1 VTNGYRESD
10 SLIVLKKPLN
20 KTGDNKPVAEKAEKR
35 RLAERNPSK
44 QNRNQAQS
52 WIFLPNELDR
62 IRHAAQRNKEEQFIS
77 LWHHVYDIRRLR
89 RSFLKLK
96 RKSAPG
102 IDGKTW
108 KEYGKNLGDNLKKLS
123 EQLRKGTYRARAVKR
138 TYIPKGDGRQ
148 RPIGIPAL
156 EDKIVQRAMV
166 EVLNAVYEVDFL
178 GFSYGFR
185 PKRSQHNA
193 LDAVVEAIEGRKVNW
208 VLDLDIR
215 GFFDAIDHEWLIKF
229 VGHRIKDK
237 RVIRHIRK
245 WLNAGVM
252 EEEKWYKTDEGTPQG
267 GSISPL
273 LANIYLHYVFDLW
286 ANSWRNRK
294 ASGDVVMVRFADDMV
309 LGFQYKH
316 EAMRFLEDLKSRFRK
331 FNLEVNTEKT
341 SLLEFGRYAVERRK
355 ERGEGKPDTFDF
367 LGFTHICSK
376 SRRGKF
382 TVLRKTSAKKLR
394 NKLAELKKTMR
405 ERLHWSI
412 PDLGKWL
419 KSVIVGHCRYY
430 GVPWNGKSLTRFR
443 SEIIRMWC
451 KSLRR
456 RSQKHRITWERMN
469 RIAKKWLPSPFICHP
484 YPLQRMRVNT

>member
-1 VTNGYRESD
+1 MNGYRESD
-10 SLIVLKKPLN
+10 SPILSEKPSN
-20 KTGDNKPVAEKAEKR
+20 KTGDNKPVAEKVEKR
-35 RLAERNPSK
+35 GLAERNPSK
-44 QNRNQAQS
+44 RNRNQAQS

-185 PKRSQHNA
+185 PQRSQHNA

-229 VGHRIKDK
+229 VEHRIKDK

-316 EAMRFLEDLKSRFRK
+316 EAMRFLEELKSRFRK

-341 SLLEFGRYAVERRK
+341 SLIEFGRYAVERRK

-451 KSLRR
+451 RSLRR
-456 RSQKHRITWERMN
+456 RSQKHRITWKRMS
-469 RIAKKWLPSPFICHP
+469 RIAKRWLPSAFICHP

>member
-1 VTNGYRESD
+1 MNGYRESD
-10 SLIVLKKPLN
+10 SLTVSKKPLN
-20 KTGDNKPVAEKAEKR
+20 KIGDNKPVAEKVEKR
-35 RLAERNPSK
+35 GLAKRNPSK
-44 QNRNQAQS
+44 RNRSQAQS

-62 IRHAAQRNKEEQFIS
+62 IRHAAQRNRSEQFIS
-77 LWHHVYDIRRLR
+77 LWHHVYDIRRLK

-96 RKSAPG
+96 RKAANG
-102 IDGKTW
+102 VDGKTW
-108 KEYGKNLGDNLKKLS
+108 KEYSLNLKDNLENLS
-123 EQLRKGTYRARAVKR
+123 ERLRKGTYRARSVKR
-138 TYIPKGDGRQ
+138 IYISKGDGRQ
-148 RPIGIPAL
+148 RPIGIPVL
-156 EDKIVQRAMV
+156 EDKIVQRSMV
-166 EVLNAVYEVDFL
+166 EVLSAIYEVDFL

-185 PKRSQHNA
+185 QKRNQHNA

-208 VLDLDIR
+208 VLDVDIR
-215 GFFDAIDHEWLIKF
+215 GFFDAIDHEWLIRF
-229 VGHRIKDK
+229 IEHRIKDK
-237 RVIRHIRK
+237 RVIRHIKK

-252 EEEKWYKTDEGTPQG
+252 EDGHWYKVEEGTPQG

-286 ANSWRNRK
+286 ANSWRNKK

-316 EAMRFLEDLKSRFRK
+316 EAMRFLEELKSRVKK

-341 SLLEFGRYAVERRK
+341 SLIEFGRYAVERRK
-355 ERGEGKPDTFDF
+355 ERGEGKPETFDF

-376 SRRGKF
+376 SRMGKF

-394 NKLAELKKTMR
+394 NKLAELKKTIR

-412 PDLGKWL
+412 PDLGRWL
-419 KSVIVGHCRYY
+419 KSVINGHCRYY

-451 KSLRR
+451 RSLRR

-469 RIAKKWLPSPFICHP
+469 RIAKKWLPNPFICHP
-484 YPLQRMRVNT
+484 YPLKRMRVIT

>member
-1 VTNGYRESD
+1 MNGYRESD
-10 SLIVLKKPLN
+10 SPMVSKKPLN

-341 SLLEFGRYAVERRK
+341 SLIEFGRYAVERRK

>member
-1 VTNGYRESD
+1 VTNEHRESD
-10 SLIVLKKPLN
+10 SPIVSRKPSN

-35 RLAERNPSK
+35 GLAERNPSK

-62 IRHAAQRNKEEQFIS
+62 IRQAAQRKRDGQFIS
-77 LWHHVYDIRRLR
+77 LWHHVYDIKRLE

-96 RKSAPG
+96 RTASKG
-102 IDGKTW
+102 IDGRTW
-108 KEYGKNLGDNLKKLS
+108 KEYSLNLKDNLEDLS
-123 EQLRKGTYRARAVKR
+123 ERLRKGTYRARSVRR

-156 EDKIVQRAMV
+156 EDKIVQRSMV

-208 VLDLDIR
+208 VLDVDIR

-229 VGHRIKDK
+229 IEHRIKDN
-237 RVIRHIRK
+237 RVIRHIKK

-252 EEEKWYKTDEGTPQG
+252 EDGHWYKVEEGTPQG

-286 ANSWRNRK
+286 AHSWRNRK

-309 LGFQYKH
+309 LGFQHKH
-316 EAMRFLEDLKSRFRK
+316 EAMRFLEELKGRFKK
-331 FNLEVNTEKT
+331 FNLEVSTEKT
-341 SLLEFGRYAVERRK
+341 SP
-355 ERGEGKPDTFDF
+355 RGG
-367 LGFTHICSK
+367 
-376 SRRGKF
+376 
-382 TVLRKTSAKKLR
+382 
-394 NKLAELKKTMR
+394 
-405 ERLHWSI
+405 SI
-412 PDLGKWL
+412 RQQG
-419 KSVIVGHCRYY
+419 
-430 GVPWNGKSLTRFR
+430 NG
-443 SEIIRMWC
+443 
-451 KSLRR
+451 
-456 RSQKHRITWERMN
+456 
-469 RIAKKWLPSPFICHP
+469 
-484 YPLQRMRVNT
+484 Y

>member
-1 VTNGYRESD
+1 MTNEHRESD
-10 SLIVLKKPLN
+10 SPIVSMKPLN

-35 RLAERNPSK
+35 GLAERNLSK

-62 IRHAAQRNKEEQFIS
+62 IRQAAQRKREDQFIS
-77 LWHHVYDIRRLR
+77 LWHHVYDIKRLE

-96 RKSAPG
+96 RKASKG
-102 IDGKTW
+102 IDGMTW
-108 KEYGKNLGDNLKKLS
+108 KEYSLNLKENLENLS
-123 EQLRKGTYRARAVKR
+123 GRLRKGTYRAKAVKR
-138 TYIPKGDGRQ
+138 TYIPKGNGME
-148 RPIGIPAL
+148 RPIGIPVL
-156 EDKIVQRAMV
+156 EDKIVQRSMV
-166 EVLNAVYEVDFL
+166 EVLNAIYEVDFL

-185 PKRSQHNA
+185 PERNQHNA

-215 GFFDAIDHEWLIKF
+215 GFFDTIDHEWLIRF
-229 VGHRIKDK
+229 IEHRIKDK
-237 RVIRHIRK
+237 RVIRQIKK

-252 EEEKWYKTDEGTPQG
+252 EDGHWYEVEEGTPQG

-273 LANIYLHYVFDLW
+273 LANIYLHYVFDIW
-286 ANSWRNRK
+286 SNVWRKRN
-294 ASGDVVMVRFADDMV
+294 ATGDVIMVRYADDIV

-316 EAMRFLEDLKSRFRK
+316 EATRFLEELKQRIKK

-341 SLLEFGRYAVERRK
+341 SLIEFGRYASERRK
-355 ERGEGKPDTFDF
+355 ERGEGKPETFDF

-376 SRRGKF
+376 SRKGKF

-394 NKLAELKKTMR
+394 SKLKELKETMR
-405 ERLHWSI
+405 KRMHWSI
-412 PDLGKWL
+412 PDVGNWL
-419 KSVIVGHCRYY
+419 KTVIIGHCRYY

-443 SEIIRMWC
+443 SEITRMWF
-451 KSLRR
+451 KTLRR

-469 RIAKKWLPSPFICHP
+469 RIAKKWLPNPFICHP
-484 YPLQRMRVNT
+484 YPLERMRVNT

>member
-1 VTNGYRESD
+1 MKGHRESD
-10 SLIVLKKPLN
+10 SPIVSKKPLN
-20 KTGDNKPVAEKAEKR
+20 KTGDKKPVAEKAEKR
-35 RLAERNPSK
+35 GLAERNPSR

-52 WIFLPNELDR
+52 WIFLPNELDT
-62 IRHAAQRNKEEQFIS
+62 IRQAAQRKRDGQFIS
-77 LWHHVYDIRRLR
+77 IWHHVYDIKRLE

-96 RKSAPG
+96 RKASKG

-108 KEYGKNLGDNLKKLS
+108 KEYSLNLKVNLENLS
-123 EQLRKGTYRARAVKR
+123 ERLRKGTYRAKAVRR
-138 TYIPKGDGRQ
+138 TYIPKGDGRE
-148 RPIGIPAL
+148 RPIGIPVL
-156 EDKIVQRAMV
+156 EDKIVQRSMV
-166 EVLNAVYEVDFL
+166 EVLNAIYEVDFL

-185 PKRSQHNA
+185 PERNQHQA

-215 GFFDAIDHEWLIKF
+215 GFFDAIDHEWLIRF
-229 VGHRIKDK
+229 IEHRIKDK
-237 RVIRHIRK
+237 RVIRQTKK
-245 WLNAGVM
+245 WLNAGIM
-252 EEEKWYKTDEGTPQG
+252 EDGHWYKVEEGTPQG

-286 ANSWRNRK
+286 ANVWRNRK

-316 EAMRFLEDLKSRFRK
+316 EAIGFLEELKQRFKK

-341 SLLEFGRYAVERRK
+341 SLIEFGRYATERRK
-355 ERGEGKPDTFDF
+355 ERGEGKPETFEF

-376 SRRGKF
+376 SRMGKF

-394 NKLAELKKTMR
+394 SKLKELKETMR
-405 ERLHWSI
+405 KRMHWSI
-412 PDLGKWL
+412 PDVGKWL
-419 KSVIVGHCRYY
+419 KSVIIGHCRYY

-443 SEIIRMWC
+443 SEITRIWFI
-451 KSLRR
+451 SLRR

-469 RIAKKWLPSPFICHP
+469 RIAKKWLPNPFICHP
-484 YPLQRMRVNT
+484 YPLERMRVIT